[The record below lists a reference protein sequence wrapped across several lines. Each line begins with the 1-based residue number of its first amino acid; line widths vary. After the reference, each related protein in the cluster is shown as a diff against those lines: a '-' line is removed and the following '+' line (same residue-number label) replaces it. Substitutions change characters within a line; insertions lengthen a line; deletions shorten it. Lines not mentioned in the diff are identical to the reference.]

1 MSKKVIT
8 NKYSKISLILPIQD
22 ISIMVDPDADGA
34 VVISFKNLI
43 PDSSDSNK
51 NKFLMND
58 FNVQYGS
65 AVYNFDIDVT
75 KKLAIFLVIKH
86 DTSIS
91 DEAFVPRIE
100 KYFATHYGWRTLFG
114 ISKDKFEYK
123 ILQTKVEIYMTKRI
137 SILNFQS

>member
-1 MSKKVIT
+1 MSKKSYYEQVFKNFIDFT
-8 NKYSKISLILPIQD
+8 NPEHFN
-22 ISIMVDPDADGA
+22 VDPNADGA

-51 NKFLMND
+51 DKFLMND

-65 AVYNFDIDVT
+65 AVYNFDTDVT

-91 DEAFVPRIE
+91 GEAFVPRIE
-100 KYFATHYGWRTLFG
+100 IYFPTHYGWRTLFG
-114 ISKDKFEYK
+114 I
-123 ILQTKVEIYMTKRI
+123 
-137 SILNFQS
+137 